1 MSNTNSS
8 FLKEMGITEWTS
20 RELAPMEK
28 STSSSIS
35 ISQEPLVSATQHPPT
50 AHLAQAPRF
59 IWWFIGD
66 QVQGDAQL
74 LFQNIVRVL
83 GLGDQE
89 WSWIKPSEKL
99 STVMNS
105 NPELPSVAF
114 VFGGSAAQK
123 ITGERDPLAQL
134 RETVLAIHSDGL
146 EEIPVI
152 ASFDLSHLLSRPKD
166 KALLW
171 QDLLLAK
178 SVLQSL

>member
-1 MSNTNSS
+1 MSNANSS

-20 RELAPMEK
+20 RE
-28 STSSSIS
+28 STPIEDLPSSSTV
-35 ISQEPLVSATQHPPT
+35 VSRQPAALSAQDPQT
-50 AHLAQAPRF
+50 AQTPRF
-59 IWWFIGD
+59 FWWFIGD

-83 GLGDQE
+83 GLGAQE
-89 WSWIKPSEKL
+89 WSWVKPSDKL
-99 STVMNS
+99 SAVMNS
-105 NPELPSVAF
+105 EHELPSVAF

-123 ITGERDPLAQL
+123 ITGERDALPQL
-134 RETVLAIHSDGL
+134 RETVLAINSDGL
-146 EEIPVI
+146 EEIPVV
-152 ASFDLSHLLSRPKD
+152 ATFDLSYLLSKPKD